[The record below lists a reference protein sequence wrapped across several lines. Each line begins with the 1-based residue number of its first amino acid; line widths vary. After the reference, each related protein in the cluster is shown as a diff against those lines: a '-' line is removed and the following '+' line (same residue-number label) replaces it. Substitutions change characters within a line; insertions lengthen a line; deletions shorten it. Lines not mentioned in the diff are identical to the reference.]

1 MIATIEGKLLQLD
14 TAGALVQV
22 GGLGYE
28 IFLPSYCV
36 SALSN
41 KIGQTIQL
49 CTMEYLE
56 GSMGGG
62 NMIPRIIGFLS
73 PAERDFF
80 RTYTSVKGMG
90 IKKGLKSLTIPITD
104 IALAIEEGDDK
115 TLLSLPAVGKRMSQQ
130 IIAEL
135 KGKLQS
141 YAAQS
146 GASLEGSRELEP
158 FQIEALEVMI
168 AWGEKREETIELI
181 KKASEKHSDIKT
193 AEQLVP
199 LVYKLK
205 QGVEV

>member
-1 MIATIEGKLLQLD
+1 
-14 TAGALVQV
+14 
-22 GGLGYE
+22 
-28 IFLPSYCV
+28 
-36 SALSN
+36 
-41 KIGQTIQL
+41 
-49 CTMEYLE
+49 
-56 GSMGGG
+56 
-62 NMIPRIIGFLS
+62 
-73 PAERDFF
+73 
-80 RTYTSVKGMG
+80 MG